1 MPPETIESFIDHGKV
16 ELTLNKGI
24 DEAKAQIK
32 ELKELGID
40 LDKITRKLLVDGVKS
55 FSDSFKSLHNTLDE
69 KVKKIKEEVGV

>member
-1 MPPETIESFIDHGKV
+1 MRIDTGPFAC
-16 ELTLNKGI
+16 LNQQK
-24 DEAKAQIK
+24 AKAQIK